1 MKKEYEVYDS
11 KMKKTISAFEGNLDT
26 VRVGRASAAVLNKV
40 TVDYYGVAT
49 PIAQIGNIATPDP
62 KPLVIQPWDASI
74 IKEIEK
80 AILKSD
86 VGITPNNDGKVIRL
100 SFPPLTEE
108 RRKELVKVV
117 HKYAEEAK
125 IAIRSIR
132 RDAMEDFKA
141 KKKTSEITEDDLKG
155 IEKDIQTMTDDYVK
169 EIDSI
174 SKDKEKEEGDDD

>member
-49 PIAQIGNIATPDP
+49 PISQVGSISTPDP
-62 KPLVIQPWDASI
+62 KTLVIQPWDASVL
-74 IKEIEK
+74 KDIEK

-86 VGITPNNDGKVIRL
+86 VGITPNNDGKIIRL

-108 RRKELVKVV
+108 RRKELVKLV

-132 RDAMEDFKA
+132 RDAMEDFKV
-141 KKKTSEITEDDLKG
+141 KKKNSEITEDDLKG
-155 IEKDIQTMTDDYVK
+155 VEKDIQTMTDDFIK

-174 SKDKEKEEGDDD
+174 SKDKEKEVLEV

>member
-49 PIAQIGNIATPDP
+49 PIAQIGNISTPDP
-62 KPLVIQPWDASI
+62 KTLVIQPWDASI

-100 SFPPLTEE
+100 SFPPLTQE

-174 SKDKEKEEGDDD
+174 SKDKEKEVLEV

>member
-49 PIAQIGNIATPDP
+49 PIAQIGNISTPEP
-62 KPLVIQPWDASI
+62 KTLVIQPWDASI

-174 SKDKEKEEGDDD
+174 SKDKEKEVLEV

>member
-49 PIAQIGNIATPDP
+49 PIAQIGNISTPDP
-62 KPLVIQPWDASI
+62 KTLVIQPWDASV

-174 SKDKEKEEGDDD
+174 SKDKEKEVLEV

>member
-11 KMKKTISAFEGNLDT
+11 KMKKTISSFEGNLDT

-49 PIAQIGNIATPDP
+49 PIAQIGNISTPDP
-62 KPLVIQPWDASI
+62 KTLVIQPWDASI

-174 SKDKEKEEGDDD
+174 SKDKEKEVLEV

>member
-49 PIAQIGNIATPDP
+49 PIAQIGNISTPDP
-62 KPLVIQPWDASI
+62 KTLVIQPWDASI

-100 SFPPLTEE
+100 AFPQLTEE
-108 RRKELVKVV
+108 HRKNLVKDVA
-117 HKYAEEAK
+117 KRGEEAK
-125 IAIRSIR
+125 VAVRNVR
-132 RDAMEDFKA
+132 RDAMHDL
-141 KKKTSEITEDDLKG
+141 KKMKKDNAITEDDLKDG
-155 IEKDIQTMTDDYVK
+155 EKKMQDITDKYIKQVEEMTKKK
-169 EIDSI
+169 EDEILSI
-174 SKDKEKEEGDDD
+174 

>member
-49 PIAQIGNIATPDP
+49 PIAQIGNISTPDP
-62 KPLVIQPWDASI
+62 KTLVIQPWDASI

-174 SKDKEKEEGDDD
+174 SKDKEKEVLEV

>member
-11 KMKKTISAFEGNLDT
+11 KMKKTISAFGGNLDT
-26 VRVGRASAAVLNKV
+26 VRAGRANSAVLSKV

-49 PIAQIGNIATPDP
+49 PIEQIGNITTPDP
-62 KPLVIQPWDASI
+62 KTLVIQPWDATVL
-74 IKEIEK
+74 KEVEK

-86 VGITPNNDGKVIRL
+86 IGITPNNDGKIIRL

-108 RRKELVKVV
+108 RRKELVKLV

-141 KKKTSEITEDDLKG
+141 KKKNSEITEDDLKG
-155 IEKDIQTMTDDYVK
+155 IEKDIQSMTDDYVK

-174 SKDKEKEEGDDD
+174 SKDKEKEVLEV